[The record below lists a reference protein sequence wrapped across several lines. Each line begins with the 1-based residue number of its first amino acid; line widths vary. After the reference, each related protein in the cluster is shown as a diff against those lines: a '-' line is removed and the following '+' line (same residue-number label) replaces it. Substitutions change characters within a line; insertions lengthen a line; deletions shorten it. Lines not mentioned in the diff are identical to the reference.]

1 MFLAILKRKVV
12 DTKFQPEIKGD
23 LKSNPPIA
31 AVAEQAEK
39 SHLEVAK
46 VFIEP
51 NHDDV
56 KRNIEN
62 KVPFLDYYKVRF
74 SASFKPTLE
83 AWLPIKR

>member
-12 DTKFQPEIKGD
+12 DTKFQPAIEGD

-62 KVPFLDYYKVRF
+62 KAAIDYYNIRF
-74 SASFKPTLE
+74 SASLKPTLE
-83 AWLPIKR
+83 AWLPIKV